1 MSTIDIDFDDENAPS
16 VEEEKN
22 ISAMKVVSYANKDPE
37 IEKLLS
43 IPTVGDELNFLPVS
57 RAMIDFDLFR
67 RIGMAKV
74 VTISNISG
82 KNAWVILSPAPIIRV
97 GSFKLDKVG
106 QISFVS
112 TGECKTQQI
121 SIPNGS
127 RSEYDLDNS
136 MTNVSLFLHVDGK
149 WKKVWIDRLFNTRKY
164 DINILE
170 KHVAAAIDHDF
181 N

>member
-1 MSTIDIDFDDENAPS
+1 MSNIDNIDFDDENAPS
-16 VEEEKN
+16 SEEEKN
-22 ISAMKVVSYANKDPE
+22 ISTMEVVSYATKDPE
-37 IEKLLS
+37 LEKLLS
-43 IPTVGDELNFLPVS
+43 IPTVGDFVPTS

-74 VTISNISG
+74 VKINNISG
-82 KNAWVILSPAPIIRV
+82 KNAWVMLSPAPIMKI

-112 TGECKTQQI
+112 SGNHKTQQI

-136 MTNVSLFLHVDGK
+136 MTNVSLFLHIDGK

-170 KHVAAAIDHDF
+170 KHIAAAIDHEF